1 MPAEYVTD
9 VNEIIGKVA
18 SRAINPNEV
27 IHENS
32 VAKAPV
38 IKTGDRILI
47 VYESPNL
54 KLTASGISLQ
64 EGVRGDRI
72 KVSEASIEKL
82 KPRIREITGCIRGT
96 KI

>member
-1 MPAEYVTD
+1 MTD

-32 VAKAPV
+32 VAQAPV
-38 IKTGDRILI
+38 IKTGDQILI

-54 KLTASGISLQ
+54 KLTAPGISFQ

-72 KVSEASIEKL
+72 KVSNLES
-82 KPRIREITGCIRGT
+82 
-96 KI
+96 KIMVYATIKDRKHVYVN